1 MAKAK
6 ASQPAP
12 ARTKN
17 LVPPRARITRI
28 PATEVFPVIEQGTW
42 PAKATEGESFPVEQ
56 LFSAAMTRSAPPVLI
71 D

>member
-17 LVPPRARITRI
+17 LVPPRARITRF
-28 PATEVFPVIEQGTW
+28 PATEVFPY
-42 PAKATEGESFPVEQ
+42 
-56 LFSAAMTRSAPPVLI
+56 
-71 D
+71 